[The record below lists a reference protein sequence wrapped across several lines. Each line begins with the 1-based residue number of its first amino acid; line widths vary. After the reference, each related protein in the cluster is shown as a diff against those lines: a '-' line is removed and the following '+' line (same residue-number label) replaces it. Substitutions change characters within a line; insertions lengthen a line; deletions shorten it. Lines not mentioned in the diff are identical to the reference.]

1 MKKSFGL
8 IGNPLGHSFSPQIH
22 SLLGDYTYELFPMEE
37 SEVAPFLQK
46 REFDGINVTIP
57 YKQTV
62 IPLCDRISDEAKRI
76 GSVNTIVKEADGSL
90 SGYNTDHFGFTLML
104 KRAGIDPK
112 GKKAIILGSGGSS
125 KTAVC
130 ALNDLGAGEIVV
142 ISRSGENNYQN
153 LHLHS
158 DAFLIVNTTPVGM
171 YPKNGVSPIDLG
183 MFPKCEAVADLI
195 YNPEKTALILE
206 AEKRGIRHTGG
217 LYMLVAQGAKASEF
231 FTKTTYSADDIERVY
246 RGVDC
251 GMRNIVLVGMP
262 GCGKS
267 TVGKHIA
274 RLMGRE
280 LADSD
285 AFITEK
291 TGITPADWIKNKG
304 EAEFRRVETE
314 AIAELT
320 KRSGLVIA
328 TGGGAVT
335 VPDNHSLLRQN
346 GRVFFINRDVSLLPR
361 EGRPLSVGDLT
372 VMYEKRLPLYRAVC
386 DFEIETNKDSDV
398 KATAEKIVKMFRE

>member
-22 SLLGDYTYELFPMEE
+22 SLLGDYSYDLFPMEE
-37 SEVAPFLQK
+37 NEVAPFLEK
-46 REFDGINVTIP
+46 RAFDGINVTIP

-62 IPLCDRISDEAKRI
+62 IPFCDRISYEAKRI

-104 KRAGIDPK
+104 KNAGIDPK
-112 GKKAIILGSGGSS
+112 GKKALVLGSGGSS

-130 ALNDLGAGEIVV
+130 ALNDLGASEVVV
-142 ISRSGENNYQN
+142 ISRSGENNYGN

-171 YPKNGVSPIDLG
+171 YPKNGASPIDLG

-195 YNPEKTALILE
+195 YNPEKTALILQ
-206 AEKRGIRHTGG
+206 AEKRGIRCAGG

-231 FTKTTYSADDIERVY
+231 FTGSTYTSEDIERVY
-246 RGVDC
+246 RGVNC
-251 GMRNIVLVGMP
+251 GMRNVILVGMP
-262 GCGKS
+262 GSGKS
-267 TVGKHIA
+267 TVGKHVA
-274 RLMGRE
+274 ELLGRE

-285 AFITEK
+285 EFITK
-291 TGITPADWIKNKG
+291 TTGISPAEWITAKG

-314 AIAELT
+314 ALSELT

-335 VPDNHSLLRQN
+335 IPENHALLRQN
-346 GRVFFINRDVSLLPR
+346 GRVFFINRDVSLLAR
-361 EGRPLSVGDLT
+361 EGRPLSVGDLSA
-372 VMYEKRLPLYRAVC
+372 MYEKRLPLYRAAC
-386 DFEIETNKDSDV
+386 DFEIKTDEGSDV
-398 KATAEKIVKMFRE
+398 RETAKKIVEMFRD

>member
-1 MKKSFGL
+1 MKRSFGL

-90 SGYNTDHFGFTLML
+90 SGYNTDYFGFTLML
-104 KRAGIDPK
+104 KRAGIEPK

-130 ALNDLGAGEIVV
+130 ALNDLGASEIVV

-285 AFITEK
+285 AFVTEK

-304 EAEFRRVETE
+304 EAEFRKVETE

-335 VPDNHSLLRQN
+335 VPANHPLLRQN

-386 DFEIETNKDSDV
+386 DFEIKTDKDSDV
-398 KATAEKIVKMFRE
+398 KDTAEKIVKMFKE

>member
-22 SLLGDYTYELFPMEE
+22 SLLGDYAYNLFPMEE
-37 SEVAPFLQK
+37 NEVAPFLEK
-46 REFDGINVTIP
+46 RAFDGINVTIP

-62 IPLCDRISDEAKRI
+62 IPFCDRISDEARRI
-76 GSVNTIVKEADGSL
+76 GSVNTVVKEADGSL

-112 GKKAIILGSGGSS
+112 GKKALVLGSGGSS

-130 ALNDLGAGEIVV
+130 ALNDLGASEVIV

-171 YPKNGVSPIDLG
+171 YPKNGISPIDLSI
-183 MFPKCEAVADLI
+183 FPKCEAVADLI

-206 AEKRGIRHTGG
+206 AEKHGIRCAGG

-231 FTKTTYSADDIERVY
+231 FTGNTYTEEDMERVY
-246 RGVDC
+246 RGVNC
-251 GMRNIVLVGMP
+251 GMRNVILVGMP
-262 GCGKS
+262 GSGKS
-267 TVGKHIA
+267 TVGKEVA
-274 RLMGRE
+274 KLLGRE

-285 AFITEK
+285 DFVTK
-291 TGITPADWIKNKG
+291 TTGISPAEWINTKG
-304 EAEFRRVETE
+304 ESEFRRVESE
-314 AIAELT
+314 ALSELS

-335 VPDNHSLLRQN
+335 VPENHALLRQN
-346 GRVFFINRDVSLLPR
+346 GRVFFINRKISLLAR
-361 EGRPLSVGDLT
+361 DGRPLSVGDLSG
-372 VMYEKRLPLYRAVC
+372 MYEKRLPLYRSVC
-386 DFEIETNKDSDV
+386 DFEITTDESSDV
-398 KATAEKIVKMFRE
+398 KETAKKIVEIFRN